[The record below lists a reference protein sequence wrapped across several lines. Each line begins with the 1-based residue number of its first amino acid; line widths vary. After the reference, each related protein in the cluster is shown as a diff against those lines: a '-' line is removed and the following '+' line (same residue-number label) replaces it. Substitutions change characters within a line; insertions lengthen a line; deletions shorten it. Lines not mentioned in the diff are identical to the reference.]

1 MSVDGS
7 DDGEQPS
14 MPERQPA
21 ARIPW
26 CWPAWQKLTGV
37 DTSPFSP
44 EYNKDDSPWKSS
56 EDNAAVWAFA
66 SNFWS
71 LPENEQV
78 EYMKRSNQDNDR
90 VGRDLWLTWIEGVG
104 ADWGLN
110 LAVDTALAT
119 SRVDPYSVMKRL
131 KIAKVTH
138 SLPFCF
144 VLFFKLIIV
153 ALQMPEMASAQVS
166 LCYPS
171 LAEALFGSDA
181 FTEDRVCL
189 KEPVRSFVEAL
200 AATNWARL
208 RKSVDRERTRLE
220 PLRNQVSKSWNG
232 MSCP

>member
-1 MSVDGS
+1 MPSRKLPVTVLALSAHFNDEDHDDYMSVDGS
-7 DDGEQPS
+7 DDEEQPPT
-14 MPERQPA
+14 PERQPA

-26 CWPAWQKLTGV
+26 CWSAWRKLTGI
-37 DTSPFSP
+37 DTCPFSP

-78 EYMKRSNQDNDR
+78 QYMKISNQDNDR
-90 VGRDLWLTWIEGVG
+90 VGRQLWLTWIEGVG

-138 SLPFCF
+138 PSPFF
-144 VLFFKLIIV
+144 LLFSSLFFSKLIIV
-153 ALQMPEMASAQVS
+153 
-166 LCYPS
+166 C
-171 LAEALFGSDA
+171 
-181 FTEDRVCL
+181 
-189 KEPVRSFVEAL
+189 SF
-200 AATNWARL
+200 R
-208 RKSVDRERTRLE
+208 
-220 PLRNQVSKSWNG
+220 
-232 MSCP
+232 CPK